1 MVRILLISNN
11 PFVND
16 GLSLNLKDANFDNFK
31 VTGVDNGEQ
40 ALSVLNQNFDFIL
53 LDLDI
58 EDTKLLNFI
67 KRVKI
72 GYPSIPLIVFSHDL
86 DYVAIK
92 RCLIAGING
101 YCLLQGSNY
110 QEIVQAIKKNREGKV
125 YISAVMV
132 ELVASEA
139 LYSRKSDRLDSLNT
153 QEFDIFLHLKKG
165 ETFEDIA
172 KTFGVHISTIAFYNS
187 RILDKL
193 MISDVTEAEGILKMD
208 SVF

>member
-11 PFVND
+11 PSVYD
-16 GLSLNLKDANFDNFK
+16 GLSMNLKEANFENFK
-31 VTGVDNGEQ
+31 VTSSDNGDH
-40 ALSVLNQNFDFIL
+40 ALSILSQNFDFIL
-53 LDLDI
+53 LDLDTG
-58 EDTKLLNFI
+58 DTKLLNFI
-67 KRVKI
+67 DSVKQD
-72 GYPSIPLIVFSHDL
+72 YPSIPLIVFSFDL
-86 DYVAIK
+86 DYVSVK
-92 RCLIAGING
+92 RCLLAGING
-101 YCLLQGSNY
+101 YCLLEGGNY
-110 QEIVQAIKKNREGKV
+110 LEIVQAIRKNREGRV